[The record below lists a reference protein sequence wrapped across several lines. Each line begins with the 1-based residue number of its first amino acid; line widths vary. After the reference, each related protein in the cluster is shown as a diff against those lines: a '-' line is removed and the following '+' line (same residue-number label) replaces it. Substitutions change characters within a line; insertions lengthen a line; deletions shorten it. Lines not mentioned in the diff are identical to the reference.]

1 MDILLTVD
9 LTDATGSDDLR
20 DTVDYGALTEAT
32 LSLVQGAP
40 VALLETLAERIAQL
54 CLAKARVAAAEVT
67 VHKPQAPV
75 AAAFDDIAVVVRR
88 GETDR

>member
-9 LTDATGSDDLR
+9 LTDAAGSDDLR
-20 DTVDYGALTEAT
+20 DTVDYGALAKDT
-32 LSLVQGAP
+32 LALVQGAP
-40 VALLETLAERIAQL
+40 VALLETLAERISQL
-54 CLAKARVAAAEVT
+54 CLAKARVVTAEVT

-88 GETDR
+88 GRADG